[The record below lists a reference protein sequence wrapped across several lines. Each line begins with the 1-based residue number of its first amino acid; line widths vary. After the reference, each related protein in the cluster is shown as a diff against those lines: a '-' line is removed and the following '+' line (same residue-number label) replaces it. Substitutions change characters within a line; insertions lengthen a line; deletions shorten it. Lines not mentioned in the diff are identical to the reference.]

1 MALWSVSFRR
11 EVGESLM
18 GKYFLMYGG
27 DFIREILSIYL
38 EGVPI
43 NSIGV
48 YMELPSDEINFI
60 IDHYS
65 PYL

>member
-1 MALWSVSFRR
+1 
-11 EVGESLM
+11 M